1 MAKQVRVCRVCGQVN
16 PDDDRTRCNKC
27 WASLAG
33 ASTVTQV
40 EGERHTRRLE
50 LTFLRNRVFRIVFLL
65 AAAVGFT
72 VWGVLVFFELGANPP
87 SPTTSLNASV
97 SPQTWAQAR
106 RTPQNTGYTPN
117 PAPIPQRTQW
127 TYSSSE
133 PVVASPTVVD
143 NRIYFTT
150 DNGDAVALDLDTG
163 QQVWRYTSE
172 LPSSSTPAVVDDMVI
187 FSVRPS
193 RVIALDKE
201 TGALR
206 WQSENFRTS
215 FLASPIVVDG
225 TVYIGGEDNKIY
237 ALDAATG
244 QKRWDFAT
252 KEWIIAPV
260 AYADDT
266 LAVTSMDGVIH
277 ILDTTTGRKR
287 FVFDSSSPIT
297 GSPVIHGDQVYFGT
311 HRGIVWALDRRA
323 ITYPFERAMWRWKV
337 QLYVWDMIID
347 EAPLQ
352 KGTVWGTHIGGKVI
366 NSPAIAHDNVYVA
379 NDEGKVT
386 ALDAATGLAQWS
398 TVLDENITTAPV
410 VAGWTVLVGTE
421 NGVVYGMDAHT
432 GEMVW
437 DFSADG
443 SIADSPI
450 IAGDSMYLVTDAGTI
465 YAVTGE
471 GT

>member
-1 MAKQVRVCRVCGQVN
+1 MVEQVRVCRVCGQVN
-16 PDDDRTRCNKC
+16 PDDNRTRCNKC

-33 ASTVTQV
+33 ASTVTEI
-40 EGERHTRRLE
+40 EGERHTRRLH
-50 LTFLRNRVFRIVFLL
+50 LSFLRNRVFRIVLLL

-72 VWGVLVFFELGANPP
+72 IWGVLVFFELGSNPP
-87 SPTTSLNASV
+87 SPTTSVNASV
-97 SPQTWAQAR
+97 GPQTWAQAG
-106 RTPQNTGYTPN
+106 RTPQNTGYTPD
-117 PAPIPQRTQW
+117 PAPTPQRLKW
-127 TYSSSE
+127 TYSGSE
-133 PVVASPTVVD
+133 PIVASPTVVD

-163 QQVWRYTSE
+163 QQVWKYASQF
-172 LPSSSTPAVVDDMVI
+172 PSSSTPAVVEDLVI

-201 TGALR
+201 TGVLR

-225 TVYIGGEDNKIY
+225 TVYIGGEDNMVY

-244 QKRWDFAT
+244 QKRWAFAT
-252 KEWIIAPV
+252 REWIIAPV

-352 KGTVWGTHIGGKVI
+352 KGTVWGNYIGGKVTK
-366 NSPAIAHDNVYVA
+366 SPAIAHDNVYVA
-379 NDEGKVT
+379 NDEGKVVAIDT
-386 ALDAATGLAQWS
+386 ATGLAQWT

-410 VAGWTVLVGTE
+410 VAGGAVLVGTD
-421 NGVVYGMDAHT
+421 NGVVRGIDAHT
-432 GEMVW
+432 GELLW
-437 DFSADG
+437 DFRVDG
-443 SIADSPI
+443 SITDSPI
-450 IAGDSMYLVTDAGTI
+450 IAGDTMYLVSDIGTL
-465 YAVTGE
+465 YAVIGD